1 MSQNLVAQAAQLN
14 ADGLEFSEDG
24 WSDLADFHDRILS
37 NTQLALSVL
46 MTGAPDAARQLL
58 HAKDKVRK
66 AEQKLQERHL
76 ARLRKNI
83 PASFD
88 TSHIHQ
94 DTLRTLKTIN
104 AAFATIGQPI
114 AARSGDLLTTRL
126 SAKPKANG

>member
-1 MSQNLVAQAAQLN
+1 MDDTSI
-14 ADGLEFSEDG
+14 
-24 WSDLADFHDRILS
+24 ILF
-37 NTQLALSVL
+37 ALHFA
-46 MTGAPDAARQLL
+46 GAPDAARQLL
-58 HAKDKVRK
+58 RAKDKLRK

-76 ARLRKNI
+76 VRLRNNN

-114 AARSGDLLTTRL
+114 AGRSGDLLSTRL
-126 SAKPKANG
+126 TTKPKANDLYSRTNGEPQTR